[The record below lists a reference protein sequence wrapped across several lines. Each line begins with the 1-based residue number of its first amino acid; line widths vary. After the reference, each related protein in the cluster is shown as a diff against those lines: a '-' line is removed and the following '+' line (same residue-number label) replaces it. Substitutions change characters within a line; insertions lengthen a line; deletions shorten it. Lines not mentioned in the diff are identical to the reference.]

1 MQEREACPSRATD
14 QAAIEAMEV
23 THPLR
28 ERGNRLE
35 AAARGAVRPPS
46 GAEASPPASLPE
58 VPEAPIHGRE
68 IVTQV
73 VGQKEVQRDQAE
85 IRPELA

>member
-35 AAARGAVRPPS
+35 AAARGAVRPVRR
-46 GAEASPPASLPE
+46 GGVTAGELPE